1 MPEKF
6 KTAFN
11 GYNKEDV
18 NSFIRSVTKEYE
30 SMLERLKKSDA
41 ENEDLKKKLVE
52 YQNLEN
58 TLRRSLLIA
67 EESNKELRRV
77 AKNESIQMVEEA
89 RRNASR
95 IVNDF
100 LLNDAL
106 IKAER
111 IEANADALKRRAIM
125 YKRKIKQLLDE
136 QNQMLDKFDDI
147 EY

>member
-1 MPEKF
+1 
-6 KTAFN
+6 
-11 GYNKEDV
+11 
-18 NSFIRSVTKEYE
+18 
-30 SMLERLKKSDA
+30 MLERLKKSDA

-95 IVNDF
+95 IVND
-100 LLNDAL
+100 AL

>member
-41 ENEDLKKKLVE
+41 ENEDLKQKLVE

-95 IVNDF
+95 IVND
-100 LLNDAL
+100 AL

>member
-18 NSFIRSVTKEYE
+18 NSFIKSVTKEYE

-52 YQNLEN
+52 FQNLEN

-95 IVNDF
+95 IV
-100 LLNDAL
+100 NDAL

>member
-95 IVNDF
+95 IVND
-100 LLNDAL
+100 AL

-111 IEANADALKRRAIM
+111 IEANADTLKRRAIM

>member
-30 SMLERLKKSDA
+30 SMLERLKKTDA

-95 IVNDF
+95 IVND
-100 LLNDAL
+100 AL

-136 QNQMLDKFDDI
+136 QNQMLDKFDDV

>member
-67 EESNKELRRV
+67 VESNKELRRV

-95 IVNDF
+95 IV
-100 LLNDAL
+100 NDAL

>member
-18 NSFIRSVTKEYE
+18 NSFIRTVTKEYE

-95 IVNDF
+95 IVND
-100 LLNDAL
+100 AL

>member
-52 YQNLEN
+52 YQNLES

-95 IVNDF
+95 IV
-100 LLNDAL
+100 NDAL

>member
-11 GYNKEDV
+11 GYSKEDV

-95 IVNDF
+95 IVND
-100 LLNDAL
+100 AL

>member
-18 NSFIRSVTKEYE
+18 NSFIKSVTKEYE

-95 IVNDF
+95 IVND
-100 LLNDAL
+100 AL

-125 YKRKIKQLLDE
+125 YKRKIKQAGSNWFPWRFNRQIRQRQKSYE
-136 QNQMLDKFDDI
+136 
-147 EY
+147 

>member
-30 SMLERLKKSDA
+30 SMLERLKKTDA

-52 YQNLEN
+52 YQTLEN
-58 TLRRSLLIA
+58 TLRRSLLVA

-95 IVNDF
+95 IV
-100 LLNDAL
+100 NDAL

>member
-6 KTAFN
+6 KIAFN

-95 IVNDF
+95 IVND
-100 LLNDAL
+100 AL

>member
-89 RRNASR
+89 GRNASR
-95 IVNDF
+95 IV
-100 LLNDAL
+100 NDAL

-136 QNQMLDKFDDI
+136 QNQMLDKFDNI

>member
-41 ENEDLKKKLVE
+41 ENENLKKKLVE

-95 IVNDF
+95 IVND
-100 LLNDAL
+100 AL

>member
-95 IVNDF
+95 IVND
-100 LLNDAL
+100 AL

-147 EY
+147 VY

>member
-95 IVNDF
+95 IVND
-100 LLNDAL
+100 AL

>member
-30 SMLERLKKSDA
+30 SMLERLKKTDA

-95 IVNDF
+95 IVND
-100 LLNDAL
+100 AL

>member
-41 ENEDLKKKLVE
+41 ENEELKKKLVE

-95 IVNDF
+95 IVND
-100 LLNDAL
+100 AL

>member
-18 NSFIRSVTKEYE
+18 NSFIKSVTKEYE

-58 TLRRSLLIA
+58 TLKRSLLIA

-95 IVNDF
+95 IV
-100 LLNDAL
+100 NDAL

>member
-41 ENEDLKKKLVE
+41 ENEDLKQKLVE
-52 YQNLEN
+52 HQNLEN

-95 IVNDF
+95 IV
-100 LLNDAL
+100 NDAL

>member
-58 TLRRSLLIA
+58 TLTLEELL
-67 EESNKELRRV
+67 SYNQKELRRV

-95 IVNDF
+95 IV
-100 LLNDAL
+100 NDAL

>member
-18 NSFIRSVTKEYE
+18 NSFIKSVTKEYE

-95 IVNDF
+95 IVND
-100 LLNDAL
+100 AL

-136 QNQMLDKFDDI
+136 QTQMLDKFDDI

>member
-41 ENEDLKKKLVE
+41 ENEGLKKKLVE

-77 AKNESIQMVEEA
+77 AKDESIQMVEEA

-95 IVNDF
+95 IV
-100 LLNDAL
+100 NDAL

>member
-18 NSFIRSVTKEYE
+18 NGFIRSVTKEYE

-95 IVNDF
+95 IVND
-100 LLNDAL
+100 AL